1 MRTSIDFDKAPTG
14 DLRNVYR
21 EAMSELGRAC
31 DGASK
36 MNRARLLRKLAE
48 LVNEGAIRVEPE
60 KPAENPPPAR
70 DVRPDK
76 AVENP
81 LPEPLEQCLRCM
93 LEALR
98 CYSRHEAW
106 AMCGL
111 RKDPRAR
118 RWSDEARSHARK
130 AVEWCSDVGDG
141 WNGGLKVGVV
151 VDRAMARMRYDFCDM
166 LVASSVMS
174 ELMSAGEGEKGD
186 AK

>member
-1 MRTSIDFDKAPTG
+1 MRTSIDFDRASAG
-14 DLRNVYR
+14 ELRKLYR
-21 EAMSELGRAC
+21 AAMTELGRPC
-31 DGASK
+31 DGIGK
-36 MNRARLLRKLAE
+36 MNRSRLLRKLSE
-48 LVNEGAIRVEPE
+48 LVNDGAIRVEPE

-76 AVENP
+76 VAENP

-106 AMCGL
+106 AMRGL

-118 RWSDEARSHARK
+118 RWYDEARAHARK
-130 AVEWCSDVGDG
+130 AVEWCSEAGDG
-141 WNGGLKVGVV
+141 WDRGLKVGVI

-174 ELMSAGEGEKGD
+174 ELMAAGAEEKGGEK
-186 AK
+186 